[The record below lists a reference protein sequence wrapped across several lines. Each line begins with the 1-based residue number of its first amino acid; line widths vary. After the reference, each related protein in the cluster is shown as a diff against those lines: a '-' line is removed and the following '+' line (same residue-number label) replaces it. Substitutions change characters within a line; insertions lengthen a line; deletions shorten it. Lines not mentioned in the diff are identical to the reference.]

1 MKNRR
6 LNVLFIAII
15 AVAAAPQALQDMGR
29 LVSVAQ
35 ERAETEFWSVF
46 LSYQTTEAKGTE
58 TRGATELMAARRSSA
73 VNSCPLERV
82 RLRVDGATRN
92 SQSNE
97 NSTPARSSQQVKK
110 ANAKAQPAGNQPV
123 EQVVDGDETVAAVY
137 RVRTT
142 EFSEEEKDALRAAS
156 LHARDTDKLA
166 DAASK
171 TSLASF
177 LPGTENLQIR
187 VKQAMEMDRA
197 LRQRVRFPRDRSES
211 DNSIPAP
218 NPDGSM

>member
-46 LSYQTTEAKGTE
+46 LSYQTTEAKPAE
-58 TRGATELMAARRSSA
+58 TRSATELMADRRSGA
-73 VNSCPLERV
+73 ANSCPLESV

-97 NSTPARSSQQVKK
+97 NSTTARSSQQMKR
-110 ANAKAQPAGNQPV
+110 ASAKAQPAENQAV
-123 EQVVDGDETVAAVY
+123 NDDEMLATVY
-137 RVRTT
+137 RVRTV
-142 EFSEEEKDALRAAS
+142 EFSEEERDALRAVS
-156 LHARDTDKLA
+156 PHARDAEKLTDVT
-166 DAASK
+166 SK
-171 TSLASF
+171 ASLASF
-177 LPGTENLQIR
+177 LPGNENLQIR
-187 VKQAMEMDRA
+187 VKQAMEMDKA
-197 LRQRVRFPRDRSES
+197 LRQRVRFPRDRTES
-211 DNSIPAP
+211 DDSIPAP
-218 NPDGSM
+218 NPNGSM

>member
-15 AVAAAPQALQDMGR
+15 ALAAAPQALQDMGR

-46 LSYQTTEAKGTE
+46 LSYQTTESKGAE
-58 TRGATELMAARRSSA
+58 TRGATELVADRRSGST
-73 VNSCPLERV
+73 SCPLERV

-97 NSTPARSSQQVKK
+97 NSTPARSSQQFKR
-110 ANAKAQPAGNQPV
+110 ASAKAQPAENQPV
-123 EQVVDGDETVAAVY
+123 EQAVDDEAVASLY
-137 RVRTT
+137 RVRTFQ
-142 EFSEEEKDALRAAS
+142 FSEEERDASRAVS
-156 LHARDTDKLA
+156 PHARDAEKLA
-166 DAASK
+166 DVASK
-171 TSLASF
+171 ASLASF
-177 LPGTENLQIR
+177 LPENENLQIR
-187 VKQAMEMDRA
+187 VKQVMEMDRA

-211 DNSIPAP
+211 NDSLPAP
-218 NPDGSM
+218 NPTGSM